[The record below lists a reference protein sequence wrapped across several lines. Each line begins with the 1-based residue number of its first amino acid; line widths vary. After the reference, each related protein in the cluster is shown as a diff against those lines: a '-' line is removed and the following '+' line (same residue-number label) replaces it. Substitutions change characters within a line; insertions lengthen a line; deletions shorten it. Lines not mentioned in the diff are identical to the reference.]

1 MHPIQDT
8 DISMDRVDDQVKPYK
23 DLEVQ
28 FLMKQV
34 IILDEVIESSTAAQR
49 CQILWVGISYDVV
62 QDLIGKVKK
71 MVSHCHLLLSVK

>member
-8 DISMDRVDDQVKPYK
+8 DISIDRVDDQVKPYK
-23 DLEVQ
+23 GLEVQ

-34 IILDEVIESSTAAQR
+34 IILDEVIESSTAAQC
-49 CQILWVGISYDVV
+49 CQILWVGISYNIV

-71 MVSHCHLLLSVK
+71 MISHCHLLLSVK

>member
-23 DLEVQ
+23 GLEVQ

-49 CQILWVGISYDVV
+49 CQILWVGISYNIV
-62 QDLIGKVKK
+62 QDLNRKVKK
-71 MVSHCHLLLSVK
+71 MISHCHLLLSVK